1 MALAALLRAWRLGQ
15 GLPAFLDEAIPYRQA
30 LAAWDGLTG
39 AVDWNPHRFHYPAL
53 PFDLSVLLQKLHY
66 GWARLAGAVEGPADW
81 LVRFQVDPTGPVL
94 LARAAFAAFDLLA
107 VACAIRIG
115 ERLRPGA
122 GWLAGIAV
130 AASATMI
137 LTGRRM
143 YVDTLMA
150 ALAVAA
156 LERALAWRARGGAGR
171 LAAAAALAG
180 LAAGCKYPAAA
191 LLAPLAVALWARG
204 GPRGLKRIVPVAA
217 VAALAF
223 LATTPW
229 ALLDRATFLRDVAFL
244 GNLAGEGH
252 FGNFER
258 AGLAF
263 HAANLARDLGPV
275 AVALLAVSLG
285 GTALATWR
293 AVAGARA
300 GAGHGAAAAAG
311 PGPGAATRPAAPA
324 SDADPAP
331 RLVLWA
337 ALLAFAVPVAV
348 ARVEVERYLVPVIPL
363 AALLAADAGL
373 GLAGRARGRARLA
386 ATAAAALAIGGPALV
401 SGLAAARLDA
411 DATRLDAKRWVERH
425 LGPGDLLVQEL
436 YGAPVLERTRAL
448 EVRGGRVFAAA
459 GAGAR
464 AAFEALP
471 AVGAVTL
478 PVAVVG
484 RATVAVAA
492 PGRAPVTLEIA
503 PRAAELNAA
512 SYDPRLLAG
521 ATHVLTS
528 AAVRGRHQADPARY
542 PAAVALYARLD
553 STAEVAARFA
563 PRGPRAGPEIVVY
576 RMTDRVR
583 AGIAALGPLPPLWW
597 AETLPAGYRDAA
609 ERVLLP
615 PGERGRPGLVDERGE
630 PRAWVKSL
638 APLFADRW
646 APMLRGLAVAA
657 LERGDADAAM
667 RFAGAVTLVTPED
680 VFACLAYT
688 TAAGRL
694 GRWVEARRALD
705 RARLALGPEAT
716 PPVLVLEHAAALERL
731 GERDAA
737 RRTLE
742 ALATSPDP
750 AVAAEARRRLGDPG
764 R

>member
-1 MALAALLRAWRLGQ
+1 MLALAAALRAWRLDQ

-30 LAAWDGLTG
+30 LAAWDGLSG
-39 AVDWNPHRFHYPAL
+39 AVDWNPHLFHYPSL
-53 PFDLSVLLQKLHY
+53 PFELSLGLQKLHY
-66 GWARLAGAVEGPADW
+66 AWARATGAVAGPADW
-81 LVRFQVDPTGPVL
+81 LVRFQTDPTGPVL
-94 LARAAFAAFDLLA
+94 LARAAFAAVDLLA

-115 ERLRPGA
+115 ERLRSGA
-122 GWLAGIAV
+122 GWLAGVAV

-156 LERALAWRARGGAGR
+156 VERALAWRAHGGNGR

-180 LAAGCKYPAAA
+180 LATGCKYPAAA
-191 LLAPLAVALWARG
+191 LLAPLAVALWARE
-204 GPRGLKRIVPVAA
+204 GPRGWWRVVPVAA

-229 ALLDRATFLRDVAFL
+229 VLLDRASFARDVAFL

-263 HAANLARDLGPV
+263 HAANLVRDLGP
-275 AVALLAVSLG
+275 AAIGLLAASPVW
-285 GTALATWR
+285 TVVARRATD
-293 AVAGARA
+293 
-300 GAGHGAAAAAG
+300 
-311 PGPGAATRPAAPA
+311 PG
-324 SDADPAP
+324 P
-331 RLVLWA
+331 RLVLWT
-337 ALLAFAVPVAV
+337 ALLAFAIPA
-348 ARVEVERYLVPVIPL
+348 AAGRVEVERYLVPVVPF

-373 GLAGRARGRARLA
+373 GLAARARGRARPA
-386 ATAAAALAIGGPALV
+386 ATAAAVLALAGPALV
-401 SGLAAARLDA
+401 SGVAAARLDA
-411 DATRLDAKRWVERH
+411 DATRLDARRWVEGH
-425 LGPGDLLVQEL
+425 LARGDLLVQEL

-459 GAGAR
+459 SAEAR
-464 AAFEALP
+464 AAYEALP
-471 AVGAVTL
+471 TVNAVTL

-484 RATVAVAA
+484 RATVAVAP
-492 PGRAPVTLEIA
+492 PGGAPVTLEIA

-528 AAVRGRHQADPARY
+528 AAVRGRHEADPARY

-563 PRGPRAGPEIVVY
+563 PRGPRAGPEIVIY
-576 RMTDRVR
+576 RMTDRAR
-583 AGIAALGPLPPLWW
+583 AGIAALGPLPTLWW
-597 AETLPAGYRDAA
+597 AETMPAGYRDAA
-609 ERVLLP
+609 ERALLP
-615 PGERGRPGLVDERGE
+615 PGERDRPGLVDEQGE
-630 PRAWVKSL
+630 PRAWVRSL
-638 APLFADRW
+638 GPLFADRW

-667 RFAGAVTLVTPED
+667 RLAGAVTRVAPED

-688 TAAGRL
+688 TAAARL
-694 GRWVEARRALD
+694 GRWAEARRELE
-705 RARLALGPEAT
+705 RARAALGPEAT
-716 PPVLVLEHAAALERL
+716 PPVLALEHAAALERL

-737 RRTLE
+737 RRALA
-742 ALATSPDP
+742 ALATSTDT
-750 AVAAEARRRLGDPG
+750 AIAAEARRRLGGGGP
-764 R
+764 